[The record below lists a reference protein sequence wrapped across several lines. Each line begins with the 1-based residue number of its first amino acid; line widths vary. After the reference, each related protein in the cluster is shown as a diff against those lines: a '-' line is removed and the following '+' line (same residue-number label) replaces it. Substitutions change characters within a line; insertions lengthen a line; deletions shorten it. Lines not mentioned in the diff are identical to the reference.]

1 MSSLKPNHPQKPNN
15 QSRKSSRKLPVLI
28 IIIVLFLV
36 IGGIMAFKLPFTT
49 NQSESE
55 KINKI
60 NITPRD
66 AAQQFNPQNAIDF
79 ATRICELGPRYGG
92 NDAELQAAEMFESE
106 LKKYNISVTKE
117 KVDLGDGK
125 YTYNVIGK
133 IEGTTNPDRY
143 IIIGSHIDSPADALG
158 ANDGASGQ
166 GIQVE
171 MARILANTN
180 TNKTIL
186 IVGFGAE
193 MLWFKGSEAFVN
205 NHPDIVRN
213 CDAMMDLNVVGAG
226 ENVAPI
232 AQSDLPETVI
242 ANPKLLDLLQEC
254 ADELGNPLVISEDA
268 YPSDTYYFYKFN
280 ETKVPVVQIESRPF
294 KVPAWSS
301 ENTPDKLDL
310 EDMNRVGQTLI
321 MATLKLSNFGS

>member
-1 MSSLKPNHPQKPNN
+1 MSALKPNRPPK
-15 QSRKSSRKLPVLI
+15 KSSRKKPLLI
-28 IIIVLFLV
+28 IVIILSLV
-36 IGGIMAFKLPFTT
+36 IVGGIVAFNFPVTSPIEETKTV
-49 NQSESE
+49 S
-55 KINKI
+55 KV
-60 NITPRD
+60 NITPVD
-66 AAQQFNPQNAIDF
+66 AAKQFNSQNAIDF
-79 ATRICELGPRYGG
+79 STKICDLGPRYGG
-92 NDAELQAAEMFESE
+92 NDAELKAADMFEAE
-106 LKKYNISVTKE
+106 LKKYNINTTKE
-117 KVDLGDGK
+117 KVDLGNGK

-143 IIIGSHIDSPADALG
+143 IIIGSHIDSPENAVG

-171 MARILANTN
+171 LARILANAN

-205 NHPDIVRN
+205 KHPEIVRN
-213 CDAMMDLNVVGAG
+213 CDAMLDLNVVGAG

-232 AQSDLPETVI
+232 AHSDLPESVE
-242 ANPKLLDLLQEC
+242 ADPKLLDLLEEC
-254 ADELGNPLVISEDA
+254 AGELENPLIISEDA

-301 ENTPDKLDL
+301 ENTPDKLDP
-310 EDMNRVGQTLI
+310 EDMSRVGETLI
-321 MATLKLSNFGS
+321 MAVLKLSNFGI

>member
-1 MSSLKPNHPQKPNN
+1 MSSLRPDRSPKKQ
-15 QSRKSSRKLPVLI
+15 SRKLPILI
-28 IIIVLFLV
+28 IIIVFFL
-36 IGGIMAFKLPFTT
+36 ILGGLIAFNLPIST
-49 NQSESE
+49 NQNDTT
-55 KINKI
+55 KNNRI
-60 NITPRD
+60 NITPID
-66 AAQQFNPQNAIDF
+66 AARQFNPQNAIDF
-79 ATRICELGPRYGG
+79 STRICELGPRYGG
-92 NDAELQAAEMFESE
+92 NDAELKAAEMFENE
-106 LKKYNISVTKE
+106 LKKNNISVVKE

-133 IEGTTNPDRY
+133 IEGTTSPDRY
-143 IIIGSHIDSPADALG
+143 IIIGSHIDSPADAVG
-158 ANDGASGQ
+158 ATDGASGQ

-213 CDAMMDLNVVGAG
+213 CDAIMDLNVAGAG
-226 ENVAPI
+226 ENIAPI
-232 AQSDLPETVI
+232 SQSDLPETVL
-242 ANPKLLDLLQEC
+242 ADPKLLDLLQDC
-254 ADELGNPLVISEDA
+254 ADDLGHPLVISQDA

-280 ETKVPVVQIESRPF
+280 ETNVPVVQIESRPF
-294 KVPAWSS
+294 KVPAWST

-310 EDMNRVGQTLI
+310 EDMNRVGQTLT
-321 MATLKLSNFGS
+321 MATLKISNFGL